1 MKNTIYKTTFA
12 LAAVVLSLTS
22 CVKDELYDTPHP
34 DHGKVTLT
42 TDWSAR
48 GEGIAVPERWTMNI
62 GDYTGEE
69 TAATHAPDHL
79 FTPGSYTLSAY
90 NQPEGIALSG
100 TTATVAADTEH
111 EGCIDS
117 QPGWLFTSVQNI
129 TIEKDCDH
137 AFTAPMRQQVRRL
150 TLVIDPTGDTKERIT
165 AITATLGGAAG
176 TLDFATQTH
185 GTPSDIP
192 LTFTKIT
199 EGEDAGKWTAT
210 VRLLGIA
217 GEQQKLTGTLT
228 FADGNPQP
236 VSLESDLTTSLA
248 EFNNGKTEPLTLD
261 GTVAETPTEAGVTTT
276 IDDWDEVK
284 GDPVEAM

>member
-1 MKNTIYKTTFA
+1 MKKSIYKTTFA

-69 TAATHAPDHL
+69 TTATHAPDYL
-79 FTPGSYTLSAY
+79 FKPGEYRITAY
-90 NQPEGIALSG
+90 NPAGDITISG
-100 TTATVAADTEH
+100 TTATVAVSD
-111 EGCIDS
+111 GFIS
-117 QPGWLFTSVQNI
+117 GVPGWLFTYMQDVA
-129 TIEKDCDH
+129 IEKDTDH
-137 AFTAPMRQQVRRL
+137 EFTAQMQQQVRQL
-150 TLVIDPTGDTKERIT
+150 TLTIEPTGDATDRIES
-165 AITATLGGAAG
+165 IEGTLSGVAG
-176 TLDFATQTH
+176 TFDLVTGEH
-185 GTPSDIP
+185 CTPSDVQ
-192 LTFTKIT
+192 LRFTKIT

-217 GEQQKLTGTLT
+217 GEQQKLTGILT

-248 EFNNGKTEPLTLD
+248 EFNNDKASPLTLG
-261 GTVAETPTEAGVTTT
+261 GTLVETPTEAGVTAT
-276 IDDWDEVK
+276 IDDWQPGNGGGEDV
-284 GDPVEAM
+284 DIH